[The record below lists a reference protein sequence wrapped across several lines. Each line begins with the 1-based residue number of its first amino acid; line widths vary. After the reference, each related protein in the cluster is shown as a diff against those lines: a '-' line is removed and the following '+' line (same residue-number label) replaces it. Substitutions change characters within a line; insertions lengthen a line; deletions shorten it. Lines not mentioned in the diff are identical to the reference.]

1 MSAPD
6 ADIIAEVERLRA
18 ALRRIADHHDEQRA
32 LWRDEMGDYDA
43 AIYHEDRRNVA
54 LFHLLNTTPSDA
66 AEAD

>member
-32 LWRDEMGDYDA
+32 LWRDGRGDYDA

-54 LFHLLNTTPSDA
+54 LFHLLAPAPSDA
-66 AEAD
+66 AEAG